1 MAEFHA
7 YYSPEDP
14 IGINLRETAERFERL
29 CEQELGHIR
38 ELAIE
43 ISEESESLSDILA
56 SLPDLS
62 LFQSTERSAAVPI
75 DSQPALD
82 TLHTLHTAH
91 RKLLLCTELK
101 KKLSEK
107 EPLTADAFFSDSAEH
122 SVLGENRVF
131 YQKSTYTDAAYLQF
145 APLLHAPRAAYA
157 HSFPAACEEVF
168 NGLCEYCILPIEN
181 TSEGT
186 LHSFLRLIER
196 YELKIAATCE
206 VSDRTAERTT
216 QFALLCKHLLPSLA
230 TDQKA
235 DFFAFSIPSA
245 PNELPDVL
253 TAARLC
259 GLRIHRFDML
269 PLSADRVSVRIIL
282 QIDGG
287 DLEAFLLY
295 LAMDL
300 PQYVPLGLYS
310 QVISLNKRI

>member
-1 MAEFHA
+1 MAEFRA
-7 YYSPEDP
+7 YYSPEDA
-14 IGINLRETAERFERL
+14 IGVNLRETAERFELL

-43 ISEESESLSDILA
+43 IAEENESLTDVLA

-62 LFQSTERSAAVPI
+62 LVQSTARSAPI
-75 DSQPALD
+75 PVESRTALE

-91 RKLLLCTELK
+91 RKLLLCKELK

-107 EPLTADAFFSDSAEH
+107 EPLTADVFFSDNTEH
-122 SVLGENRVF
+122 SALSENRVF
-131 YQKSTYTDAAYLQF
+131 YQKSNYTDSAYLQF
-145 APLLHAPRAAYA
+145 ASLLHTPRAAYA

-206 VSDRTAERTT
+206 ISDRTAERTT
-216 QFALLCKHLLPSLA
+216 QFALLCKNLLPPLA
-230 TDQKA
+230 IDQKA
-235 DFFAFSIPSA
+235 DFFAFSIPSD
-245 PNELPDVL
+245 PSGLSDVL
-253 TAARLC
+253 TSARLC
-259 GLRIHRFDML
+259 GLGIHRFDML
-269 PLSADRVSVRIIL
+269 PISADRVSARIIL
-282 QIDGG
+282 QINDG

-295 LAMDL
+295 LAMDQ

-310 QVISLNKRI
+310 HVTSANKRI